1 MINPTKKPRTLGRG
15 DSLMQFKKK
24 SLEIPEYSYERLLSY
39 SYWLLGQRD
48 YAPSQILKKLATKST
63 DIEKNQKV
71 INFLIERNYLNEAK
85 FIENYFLKNRKKESL
100 SKTLLRLKQLEV
112 DLNLA
117 KEIMNNLKENE
128 EKNDDSINYPLELL
142 IKKFK
147 VYNPDDYKKYMQ
159 NLSYKG
165 FNWEVIKKTIDEFKN
180 LS

>member
-1 MINPTKKPRTLGRG
+1 
-15 DSLMQFKKK
+15 MQFKKK
-24 SLEIPEYSYERLLSY
+24 SLEIPEYSYERLLIY